1 MQNPRKVLLAATV
14 LMILYSAQGWSE
26 TSLKLTQQEI
36 QNEIIK
42 LKENIE
48 KDYRNIKSLNDLGV
62 IYLKLGK
69 HDQAIDQF
77 KKALEIDPHYTV
89 GPFLFGDIYTDA
101 KNYQEKINDFKDVIK
116 TNLEYA
122 RAYNYL
128 GLTYLKQKNYSAA
141 KNSLL
146 ESIRVNPKYA
156 KANNNLGV
164 LYEEMGNTAKA
175 IESYRL
181 AQRIDPND
189 PDSFYNLGLVYDSL
203 KDGDN
208 SVRHMVL
215 AKKAHEKKYGQ
226 KGIDSIS
233 EKLDQLEK
241 KYTVNKEV
249 ESVASQLLS
258 SEDEAKS
265 PAKMDIN
272 QVSIVSSVVPSLN
285 PSKTPN
291 SKSPGITQKT
301 SNILTV
307 NLKPQLDLSSPPLA
321 VAAKNQI
328 EQKVS
333 TTENTI
339 ETHHKQEKT
348 DPNAIIN
355 IQNELIADA
364 GIKEN
369 NSFNPKISP
378 IPNNLSSDSEK
389 ETDVTPSPSS
399 NPEKKVIGHKKEK
412 KIWASDWVFE
422 YPK

>member
-1 MQNPRKVLLAATV
+1 MEIFILTRK
-14 LMILYSAQGWSE
+14 
-26 TSLKLTQQEI
+26 
-36 QNEIIK
+36 N
-42 LKENIE
+42 
-48 KDYRNIKSLNDLGV
+48 
-62 IYLKLGK
+62 
-69 HDQAIDQF
+69 HQA
-77 KKALEIDPHYTV
+77 
-89 GPFLFGDIYTDA
+89 
-101 KNYQEKINDFKDVIK
+101 KINDFKDVIK

-122 RAYNYL
+122 RAHNYL
-128 GLTYLKQKNYSAA
+128 GLTYLEQKNYSAA

-189 PDSFYNLGLVYDSL
+189 PDSFYNLGLIYDSL

-226 KGIDSIS
+226 KAIESIS
-233 EKLDQLEK
+233 EKLDQLKE

-249 ESVASQLLS
+249 ESVASQHLS
-258 SEDEAKS
+258 SEDEDKS

-291 SKSPGITQKT
+291 SKSPGISHQT
-301 SNILTV
+301 SSILTV
-307 NLKPQLDLSSPPLA
+307 NLKPQLDLSSAP
-321 VAAKNQI
+321 VASAMKNQI
-328 EQKVS
+328 EKKVS

-339 ETHHKQEKT
+339 ERHHNQEKT

-369 NSFNPKISP
+369 NSIDPKANP
-378 IPNNLSSDSEK
+378 IPTNLSLESEK

-399 NPEKKVIGHKKEK
+399 NPEKKGDGHKKEK
-412 KIWASDWVFE
+412 KTWASDWVFE